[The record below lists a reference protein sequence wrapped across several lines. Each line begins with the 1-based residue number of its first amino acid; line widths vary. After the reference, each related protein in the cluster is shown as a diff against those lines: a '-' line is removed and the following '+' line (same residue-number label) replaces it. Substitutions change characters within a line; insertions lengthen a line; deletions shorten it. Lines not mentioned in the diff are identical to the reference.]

1 MAKIIWIIN
10 MDNTFISTAPHP
22 EFTAVVH
29 ENIGID
35 GRANVLSVFLSI
47 TIHHKVIHEGW
58 LFDRDID
65 LAAVL
70 AKPIHLFCKACGHGK
85 GQCTMPS
92 NQYFQFMHTVP
103 IRPVSACTFMPF
115 DLPFTSNQFTSRYSM
130 STTASLHELQC
141 MMI

>member
-1 MAKIIWIIN
+1 MAKLIWIIN

-35 GRANVLSVFLSI
+35 RRANVLSMFLSI
-47 TIHHKVIHEGW
+47 TIHHEVIHECW

-70 AKPIHLFCKACGHGK
+70 AKPIHLFPKCAAIEKVTV
-85 GQCTMPS
+85 QCHPINISNSCIPS
-92 NQYFQFMHTVP
+92 QSDQC
-103 IRPVSACTFMPF
+103 RPALSCHSIYPLHRT
-115 DLPFTSNQFTSRYSM
+115 N
-130 STTASLHELQC
+130 SLLDTRCPPPHLYTNC
-141 MMI
+141 NA